1 MRSQLTE
8 GRANRGSGKERFAG
22 LGSVAGTQMIYGA
35 PVLFSFRAV
44 IKQGTDPELYIVVE
58 PARVPTLI
66 SAGTR
71 DLPEEKSR

>member
-1 MRSQLTE
+1 MWNPAIRW
-8 GRANRGSGKERFAG
+8 AGKKRFAG
-22 LGSVAGTQMIYGA
+22 LGSVPVAQMIYGA
-35 PVLFSFRAV
+35 PVLSSFRAE

-66 SAGTR
+66 SAGTY